1 MNKKLTECID
11 LFKCIKVG
19 DLDLVKLYIESG
31 SDIEIEKPHYEMKK
45 EGYDILSYNDLTPC
59 SFASYCNEIEITKL
73 LVKQTNGEF
82 SEDDEIALHY
92 AVQNNNLELLE
103 FLLEMGM
110 NINSIT
116 SDMYYT
122 PLHIALLEN
131 NLKIAKYLIDK
142 GADIEKTYYNGLSFL
157 YLLIKKE
164 LLNGKKRDEEV
175 QREFLELFKYC
186 LPIID
191 KSAYEEGEEMPFLHI
206 VCRSAIYNNNE
217 IFLEY
222 CLQNGVGID
231 DAVFTIDNNNIVS
244 SNMTLLHI
252 CVLYR
257 NFKLIKFFLKKGA
270 NHSIKDAKNHYPVD
284 YLFKEYIYF
293 RDENKEKL
301 SLDEYRELI
310 RSLMPSEVSEQ

>member
-31 SDIEIEKPHYEMKK
+31 SDIEIKKPHYEMKK

-73 LVKQTNGEF
+73 LVKQTNGKF

-157 YLLIKKE
+157 YLLIKDFFDSFY
-164 LLNGKKRDEEV
+164 GTI
-175 QREFLELFKYC
+175 LFS
-186 LPIID
+186 L
-191 KSAYEEGEEMPFLHI
+191 F
-206 VCRSAIYNNNE
+206 
-217 IFLEY
+217 F
-222 CLQNGVGID
+222 
-231 DAVFTIDNNNIVS
+231 
-244 SNMTLLHI
+244 
-252 CVLYR
+252 
-257 NFKLIKFFLKKGA
+257 FFL
-270 NHSIKDAKNHYPVD
+270 S
-284 YLFKEYIYF
+284 FF
-293 RDENKEKL
+293 
-301 SLDEYRELI
+301 S
-310 RSLMPSEVSEQ
+310 Q